1 MIFVCPLL
9 LATLP
14 GAGQQPRRAVDC
26 VNPFIGAS
34 TSAAKAGVSH
44 GLGKTFP
51 GATTPY
57 GMVQVSPNTVTGG
70 DNGSGYSYEHTSME
84 GFAFTQLSGIG
95 WYGDLGNFLVMP
107 ATGPLRTSAG
117 RAGLEGGEA
126 RRQEEGEG
134 YRSAFAKSSEHA
146 SPGYYDV
153 TLSRY
158 AIRAEM
164 TAAPH
169 SGMLRFTFP
178 GNRQSRIQIDLA
190 RRVGGT
196 STSQYVKIVDD
207 HTITGWMKCSPEG
220 GGWGDGE
227 GHADYTVYFY
237 AQFSKPLKKYGVWS
251 ADIPDSF
258 SRKRE
263 DIESER
269 YQQRVAGAAVSG
281 VTMSPKEQEGKHLGF
296 FTEFATSPN
305 EVVLM
310 KAGISFTDMAGA
322 KKNLEAEI
330 AGWDFDRVR
339 EKARSQWDTALG
351 KVHVGGGTEE
361 ERTIFYTALYHTM
374 IDPRTLSN
382 VDGSYPG
389 GDGKVHGRGPAGGAA
404 GAGYSRRTV
413 FSGWDVFRS
422 QMPLQT
428 IINPG
433 LVNEML
439 RSLTDLASET
449 GRHYFERW
457 ELMNAYTGC
466 MIGNPAVVVLADA
479 YAKGIRG
486 YDVSKAYEYAR
497 NSCERYGNGERG
509 WSITCEPADH
519 RRNSYGNSPFVIS
532 NTLENGYAEWCLSQL
547 AGRLGHGEDAL
558 KYAQRSKSYRNIFD
572 PSVHWFRPRKE
583 DGSWEDW
590 PAEGRLKQFYGA
602 VESNPYQ
609 QGWFVPHDIPGMVQ
623 LMGGRDSVIADLL
636 RFFRSTPEN
645 MLWND
650 YYNHANEPV
659 HHVPFL
665 FNRLGVPWLTQEWS
679 RRICAR
685 AYRDSVEGLVGNEDV
700 GQMSAWYVLAASGLH
715 PVCPG
720 DTRYEITSPVFS
732 RIEFQLDP
740 RYAKGGS
747 FTVIAKNNSSSN
759 IYIQRAWLNGRP
771 YSRCWLDHAAI
782 IAGGVLELEMGD
794 KPNEQ
799 WGVEAAAAAGAG
811 AVAGDAPAGAPDLVH
826 YANTLQGTASDFGLS
841 YGNTYPTTSLPFG
854 MNAWSPQTGKNGEGW
869 KYQYSASTIRGF
881 GQTHQCSPW
890 VSDYAVFSLMPERD
904 SLVTDENKRASAFR
918 HENETG
924 QPDYYKVRFDNSITT
939 EITPVERGAHMR
951 FSFPVGSDGY
961 LVLDGYTK
969 GHGVEIFPEQRRIT
983 GWVNNVR
990 WAPANF
996 MNYFVIEFDQSF
1008 VASGSWGG
1016 GAWVQFKKGAVVQ
1029 ARIASSYISPVQAL
1043 LTLEQELGRYG
1054 SFDETRR
1061 AAHKIWNDLFL
1072 RVLVEGG
1079 TEEQKATFYSCLFR
1093 ANLFSHQF
1101 FEYDKAGKPY
1111 YYSPYDGQ
1119 VHKGYMYTDNG
1130 FWDTF
1135 RSQFPLNTILHPQM
1149 EGRYMQALLAA
1160 QQQCGWLPAWSFPGE
1175 TGGMLGNHAI
1185 SLLTDAW
1192 VKGIRTFS
1200 VDSALKAYYHEAT
1213 NKGPWGGA
1221 NGRQGYK
1228 EYYKLGYVPYPE
1240 SQGSTAQT
1248 LEYAYDDFCGYQLA
1262 RMSGH
1267 VSYASRF
1274 ARQMYN
1280 YRNVYDP
1287 VTEFMRGRQ
1296 ANGDWAP
1303 GFDPLDW
1310 GGPYT
1315 EGNAWHY
1322 TWSVFHDVQGL
1333 INLMGGE
1340 KKFCVKMDSVFS
1352 MPNTVKVG
1360 SYGMVI
1366 HEMKEMQLANM
1377 GQYAHGNQPIQ
1388 HMIYLYNYARQPWKA
1403 QAHVREVMDRL
1414 YNATEKGFPGD
1425 EDQGGMS
1432 SWYVLSALGIY
1443 SVCPG
1448 TDQYV
1453 MGSPLF
1459 PKVTITLENG
1469 KKFVIEAVGNTHENV
1484 YIRRATLNG
1493 KIYTHNWIR
1502 HEDIMNGGT
1511 LRFEMSSQPA
1521 YERGILDGDK
1531 PFSLSAKK

>member
-1 MIFVCPLL
+1 MIFICPLL
-9 LATLP
+9 LATLRDT
-14 GAGQQPRRAVDC
+14 GQMPRQAVDY

-34 TSAAKAGVSH
+34 TSVDKAGAVH

-57 GMVQVSPNTVTGG
+57 GMVQVSPNTITGG
-70 DNGSGYSYEHTSME
+70 DNGSGYSYEHGSIE

-95 WYGDLGNFLVMP
+95 WYGDLGNFLVTP
-107 ATGPLRTSAG
+107 ATGPLKTIAG
-117 RAGLEGGEA
+117 RLRAPVGGDGA
-126 RRQEEGEG
+126 IGQEG
-134 YRSAFAKSSEHA
+134 YRSAFEKKSEHA
-146 SPGYYDV
+146 GPGYYDV

-158 AIRAEM
+158 KIRAEM
-164 TAAPH
+164 TATPH

-178 GNRQSRIQIDLA
+178 GGVDSRIQIDLA

-196 STSQYVKIVDD
+196 STAQYVRVVDD

-227 GHADYTVYFY
+227 GHSDYTVYFY
-237 AQFSKPLKKYGVWS
+237 AKFSKPLKKYGVWS
-251 ADIPDSF
+251 AAIPEDW

-263 DIESER
+263 DVGSER
-269 YQQRVAGAAVSG
+269 YQRRVAEAS
-281 VTMSPKEQEGKHLGF
+281 VTMSPKEMEGKHLGF
-296 FTEFATSPN
+296 FTEFETAPN

-310 KAGISFTDMAGA
+310 KAGISFTDMEGA
-322 KKNLEAEI
+322 KKNLDTEI
-330 AGWDFDRVR
+330 TGWDFDGVR
-339 EKARSQWDTALG
+339 AKTRAQWNGALD
-351 KVHVGGGTEE
+351 KVHVEGGTEE
-361 ERTIFYTALYHTM
+361 EKTIFYTALYHTM
-374 IDPRTLSN
+374 IDPRTLAD
-382 VDGSYPG
+382 VDGRYRG
-389 GDGKVHGRGPAGGAA
+389 GDGMVKGGSTGAA
-404 GAGYSRRTV
+404 GGGYTRRTV

-433 LVNEML
+433 LVNEMV
-439 RSLTDLASET
+439 RSLTDLAGET

-457 ELMNAYTGC
+457 EMINAYTGC

-497 NSCERYGNGERG
+497 NSCERYGNGKLG
-509 WSITCEPADH
+509 WSYICEPEDH

-532 NTLENGYAEWCLSQL
+532 NTLENAYSEWCLSQL
-547 AGRLGHGEDAL
+547 AGRLGHGDDSL
-558 KYAQRSKSYRNIFD
+558 KYAQRSKSYKNIFD
-572 PSVHWFRPRKE
+572 PSVNWFRPRKE

-590 PAEGRLKQFYGA
+590 PAEGRLKQFYGT

-609 QGWFVPHDIPGMVQ
+609 QGWFVPHDIPGMVE
-623 LMGGRDSVIADLL
+623 LMGGRDSVIADLI

-665 FNRLGVPWLTQEWS
+665 FNRLGAPWLTQEWS

-685 AYRDSVEGLVGNEDV
+685 AYHNTVEGLVGNEDV

-732 RIEFQLDP
+732 RIELRLAPQFATGQ
-740 RYAKGGS
+740 S
-747 FTVIAKNNSSSN
+747 FTVVAKNNSAAN
-759 IYIQRAWLNGRP
+759 VYIQSARLNGRP
-771 YSRCWLDHAAI
+771 YLRCWLDHADI
-782 IAGGVLELEMGD
+782 MAGGVLELEMGPE
-794 KPNEQ
+794 PNKK
-799 WGVEAAAAAGAG
+799 WGVEPAVAAG
-811 AVAGDAPAGAPDLVH
+811 PELVH
-826 YANTLQGTASDFGLS
+826 YANTLQGTASDFGFS

-869 KYQYSASTIRGF
+869 KYQYSAGTIRGF
-881 GQTHQCSPW
+881 GQAHQCSPW

-924 QPDYYKVRFDNSITT
+924 RPDYYKVTFDNSVKT

-951 FSFPVGSDGY
+951 FSFPTGSDGY

-969 GHGVEIFPEQRRIT
+969 GHGEQIFPEQRRIT

-996 MNYFVIEFDQSF
+996 KNYFVIEFDQPF
-1008 VASGSWGG
+1008 VASGKWEG

-1029 ARIASSYISPVQAL
+1029 AKIASSYISPDQAL
-1043 LTLEQELGRYG
+1043 LTLEQELGRFS

-1061 AAHKIWNDLFL
+1061 AAHTVWNDLFQ

-1101 FEYDKAGKPY
+1101 FEYDKEGKPY

-1135 RSQFPLNTILHPQM
+1135 RSQFPLNTILHPAM

-1200 VDSALKAYYHEAT
+1200 PDSALKAYYHEAT

-1228 EYYKLGYVPYPE
+1228 EYYQLGYVPYPE

-1262 RMSGH
+1262 RTTGRAYYTSL
-1267 VSYASRF
+1267 F
-1274 ARQMYN
+1274 AKQMFN
-1280 YRNVYDP
+1280 YRNVYDS
-1287 VTEFMRGRQ
+1287 TTGFMRGRQ
-1296 ANGDWAP
+1296 ANGDWTP

-1322 TWSVFHDVQGL
+1322 TWSVFQDVQGL

-1340 KKFCVKMDSVFS
+1340 KKFCGKIDSVFS
-1352 MPNTVKVG
+1352 IPNTVKVG
-1360 SYGMVI
+1360 TYGMVI
-1366 HEMKEMQLANM
+1366 HEMKEMQLAGM

-1403 QAHVREVMDRL
+1403 QARVREVMDRL

-1453 MGSPLF
+1453 LGSPLF

-1469 KKFVIEAVGNTHENV
+1469 KKFVIEAAGNSHDNV

-1493 KIYTHNWIR
+1493 KVYTHNWIR
-1502 HEDIMNGGT
+1502 HEDIMNGGV